1 MFFVLYTGFSRSI
14 RSYCLATVTS
24 REISRGTAANSISS
38 YACFHNRLL
47 GE

>member
-1 MFFVLYTGFSRSI
+1 MFFVLYPGFSRSI

-24 REISRGTAANSISS
+24 SEISSVTAVNWISS
-38 YACFHNRLL
+38 NACFHNRLL